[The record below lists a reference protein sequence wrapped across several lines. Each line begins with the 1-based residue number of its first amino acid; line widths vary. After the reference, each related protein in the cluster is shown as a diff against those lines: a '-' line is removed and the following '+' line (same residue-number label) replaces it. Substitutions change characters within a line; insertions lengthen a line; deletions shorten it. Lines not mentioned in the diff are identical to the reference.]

1 MGATL
6 SSIPKPSF
14 NFGQSKDTS
23 GEPTA
28 SKKKEASKPRNVTRR
43 SRRVAKSGPGRV
55 IIKATPKSKTPK
67 PKKKPFT
74 PKSRKVV
81 ESKSKPILRKKSPR
95 LVKHKYLHD
104 AKGKGAPKYSLS
116 DEYSIHEAIFA
127 IEKGTIYEAKVLK
140 RKGSRYYVHY
150 FGYNKGQDK
159 WIKQDEMMKVDPE
172 SRRYFK
178 EVRGKLPEFC
188 DMQMI

>member
-14 NFGQSKDTS
+14 NFGQPKDTS
-23 GEPTA
+23 GEPTP
-28 SKKKEASKPRNVTRR
+28 SKKKEASKPKNVTRR

-55 IIKATPKSKTPK
+55 IIKA
-67 PKKKPFT
+67 T

-116 DEYSIHEAIFA
+116 DEYAIHEAIFA
-127 IEKGTIYEAKVLK
+127 MEKGTIYEAKVLK
-140 RKGSRYYVHY
+140 RKSSRYYVHY